1 MKFRADRLVFSGVRA
16 AALAAATTAALAAT
30 GCAGPAMEDGAL
42 VAAADPASPG
52 PINTGSFPNLNIKPE
67 VAGPQF
73 TPEERAAKLAALRAA
88 QQHQSP
94 GQTGETEEARRKRL
108 KLLADDQND
117 TLKVIEDN

>member
-1 MKFRADRLVFSGVRA
+1 MIFHADRLVFSGIKIAAVAVAIA
-16 AALAAATTAALAAT
+16 AAFATA
-30 GCAGPAMEDGAL
+30 GCAGPTLEEGAL

-67 VAGPQF
+67 VAGRQF

-88 QQHQSP
+88 QQQQSP

>member
-1 MKFRADRLVFSGVRA
+1 
-16 AALAAATTAALAAT
+16 
-30 GCAGPAMEDGAL
+30 MEDGAL

-52 PINTGSFPNLNIKPE
+52 PVNTGSFPNLNIKPE
-67 VAGPQF
+67 VAAQQF
-73 TPEERAAKLAALRAA
+73 TPQERAAKLTALRAA

-108 KLLADDQND
+108 KLLADDQNN